1 MVIMKRKF
9 ISVAVWSVCSWASLC
24 SQQAHAELK
33 ALGNSDAAT
42 YYVDTNT
49 LRRNGAL
56 RTFWSIMDYNQPQ
69 STTRGASFLSTRSN
83 MEIHCREQTIL
94 VRQFSMHSGHM
105 AQGEVLDAQGV
116 WREAQPIPPGTPLAV
131 IWKFVC
137 S

>member
-1 MVIMKRKF
+1 MKRKF
-9 ISVAVWSVCSWASLC
+9 FSIAIGLFFSLT
-24 SQQAHAELK
+24 SLLSLQAHAELK

-42 YYVDTNT
+42 YYVDTQT
-49 LRRNGAL
+49 LKRNAGL

-83 MEIHCREQTIL
+83 MEINCREETVL

-105 AQGEVLDAQGV
+105 AQGEVIDAQGV